1 MKKFI
6 MAIAMI
12 TLFLV
17 PALLAQ
23 GKGISPVVPGSDKI
37 TVVGGTVYYEGSP
50 YLSINVHLTK
60 SGVPVLHGKVRM
72 NGILLRESTGGYYAG
87 AIPTPYKVALGEEQ
101 VFTIAQV
108 LALRTIAPEQVVL
121 ATYRV
126 DNLIHWLSPTPGQVI
141 DLAALPLGALPCRWK
156 YTGTPV
162 MARLRV
168 VETASRTEVFS
179 RMTDGEELT
188 IPTVTLR
195 PGKTYII
202 SINTS
207 RFSFSSECG
216 PLGRFKL
223 AKLAAP
229 DSDVRF
235 DQEYSFTFSTA
246 PGK

>member
-1 MKKFI
+1 MKKI
-6 MAIAMI
+6 IVTIAMI
-12 TLFLV
+12 SLFVV
-17 PALLAQ
+17 PVLLAQ

-37 TVVGGTVYYEGSP
+37 TVVGGTVFYAGSP

-60 SGVPVLHGKVRM
+60 MGVPVLHGKVRM
-72 NGILLRESTGGYYAG
+72 NGILLRESTGGFYAG

-101 VFTIAQV
+101 VFTIAQARV
-108 LALRTIAPEQVVL
+108 PRTITPEQVVL

-126 DNLIHWLSPTPGQVI
+126 DNLIQWVSPTPGQVI
-141 DLAALPLGALPCRWK
+141 DLAAIPLGELPCRWK

-179 RMTDGEELT
+179 RKTDGEELT

-202 SINTS
+202 SIDTS
-207 RFSFSSECG
+207 RFSSGCG

-246 PGK
+246 PAK